1 MGESEEVIDLK
12 RKELVEELARPI
24 HLQNKDKI
32 RRLKEA
38 INRHRAWEKKRIKA
52 RRNWIKN
59 REKRRTSWRI

>member
-12 RKELVEELARPI
+12 RKELVEELSRPI
-24 HLQNKDKI
+24 PLQNKDKI

-38 INRHRAWEKKRIKA
+38 INRHRVWEKKRIKA

-59 REKRRTSWRI
+59 REKRRVRW